1 MLIKA
6 LTRKLNQSKN
16 IQLYEVSGV
25 HSTSGIRAT
34 IFGGTGFLAKS
45 IGSTLGEIGSDI
57 VYPSKNFWTISD
69 NIKRL
74 RLTGNLGMVY
84 VANNMNFDDARSIH
98 RCVASSNVVINSLG
112 PRRYC
117 TSFDQF
123 KSVNIDIPRTIAK
136 QARRVGAKRM
146 IHISSVG
153 VDPRSPSLDLQTK
166 FYGEQAVLDEFPDA
180 TILRLATV
188 IGMNDYFQKI
198 FRKQACLFHNFVPV
212 YTDLGALRQ
221 PITDDDVGKVVLN
234 VIKLRESM
242 GQTYEIGGP
251 HVYTTKEL
259 FEIMMNILQKPLT
272 FAKINKS
279 LALKL
284 SLIKSWQYFNYD
296 DIIKSD
302 VDLIVQKRDGL
313 KTVEDLLFKPASVI
327 PTLEDLVAPYK
338 ELIGTTKDDAFI

>member
-1 MLIKA
+1 MLTKRLARGIKE
-6 LTRKLNQSKN
+6 SKH
-16 IQLYEVSGV
+16 IQLCEVTGI
-25 HSTSGIRAT
+25 HSTSGVRAT
-34 IFGGTGFLAKS
+34 VFGGTGFIAKS
-45 IGSTLGEIGSDI
+45 IGNALGQIGSDI

-84 VANNMNFDDARSIH
+84 VANNINFDDSRSIY
-98 RCVASSNVVINSLG
+98 RCLTHSNVVINSLG
-112 PRRYC
+112 PRRYS
-117 TSFDQF
+117 TSYDQF
-123 KSVNIDIPRTIAK
+123 KNVNIEIPRLIAK
-136 QARRVGAKRM
+136 QARRIGAKRM

-180 TILRLATV
+180 TIIRLTTV

-212 YTDLGALRQ
+212 YTDLEARRQ
-221 PITDDDVGKVVLN
+221 PITDSDVGQAVLN
-234 VIKLRESM
+234 AIKLTEAI
-242 GQTYEIGGP
+242 GQTYEVGGP
-251 HVYTTKEL
+251 HAYTIKEL
-259 FEIMMNILQKPLT
+259 YEIMMNILQKPLT
-272 FAKINKS
+272 FAKINKN

-302 VDLIVQKRDGL
+302 LDLIVQPKEGV
-313 KTVEDLLFKPASVI
+313 KTVEDLLFKPASVV
-327 PTLEDLVAPYK
+327 PTLEELVSPYR
-338 ELIGTTKDDAFI
+338 ELVGVTKDDAFI

>member
-1 MLIKA
+1 MLAKG
-6 LTRKLNQSKN
+6 LTRGVKQSKN
-16 IQLYEVSGV
+16 IQLYEVAGI

-45 IGSTLGEIGSDI
+45 IGSSLGSIGGDI

-74 RLTGNLGMVY
+74 RLTGSLGMIY
-84 VANNMNFDDARSIH
+84 VANNINFDDARSIH
-98 RCVASSNVVINSLG
+98 KCVTNSNVVINSLG

-123 KSVNIDIPRTIAK
+123 KSVNIDIPRMIAK

-180 TILRLATV
+180 TIIRLSTV
-188 IGMNDYFQKI
+188 IGMNDYFQKT

-212 YTDLGALRQ
+212 YTDLEALRQ
-221 PITDDDVGKVVLN
+221 PITDEDVGDIVLN
-234 VIKLRESM
+234 AIKLTESI
-242 GQTYEIGGP
+242 GKTYEIGGP
-251 HVYTTKEL
+251 HVYSTKEL
-259 FEIMMNILQKPLT
+259 YEIMMNILQKQLT
-272 FAKINKS
+272 FAKINKN

-284 SLIKSWQYFNYD
+284 SSTKSWHYFSYD

-302 VDLIVQKRDGL
+302 LDLIVRPKNGVN
-313 KTVEDLLFKPASVI
+313 TVDDLLFNPASVI
-327 PTLEDLVAPYK
+327 PTLEDLVAPYR

>member
-1 MLIKA
+1 MLTKR
-6 LTRKLNQSKN
+6 LVQGFKESKH
-16 IQLYEVSGV
+16 IQITEMTGINSN
-25 HSTSGIRAT
+25 SGIRAT

-45 IGSTLGEIGSDI
+45 IGSSLGKIGSDI

-84 VANNMNFDDARSIH
+84 VANNINLDDARSIH
-98 RCVASSNVVINSLG
+98 RCVTHSNVVVNSLG
-112 PRRYC
+112 PRRYA
-117 TSFDQF
+117 TSYEQF
-123 KSVNIDIPRTIAK
+123 KNVNIDIPRTIAK

-146 IHISSVG
+146 IHLSSVG

-180 TILRLATV
+180 TILRLGTV

-212 YTDLGALRQ
+212 YTDLQALRQ
-221 PITDDDVGKVVLN
+221 PIIDSDVGEIVLN
-234 VIKLRESM
+234 AIKLTNSM
-242 GQTYEIGGP
+242 GKTYEIGGP
-251 HVYTTKEL
+251 HVYTIKEL
-259 FEIMMNILQKPLT
+259 YEIMMNILQKPLT

-284 SLIKSWQYFNYD
+284 SLLKSWQYFNYD
-296 DIIKSD
+296 DIVKSD
-302 VDLIVQKRDGL
+302 LDLIVEPREGVR
-313 KTVEDLLFKPASVI
+313 TVEDLLFRPASVV

-338 ELIGTTKDDAFI
+338 DLIGVTKDDAFI